1 MKYSM
6 YSAVVVG
13 SGISGLYAALGMNR
27 NLELTDNILL
37 VTKSA
42 LGESNSRYA
51 QGGMVGV
58 MFENKEDSIAS
69 HVSDTLVAGAGLNIK
84 STVEDI
90 SKKSDSVIKDLLNF
104 GVEFDK
110 DSDGKLAYTLEA
122 AHSVRRVLHSGG
134 DATGRRIQEAL
145 AKTVLETS
153 GIDVYENF
161 IAVDLL
167 INVDGECKGVVLFNN
182 VTKEYEVIY
191 SSVVVLATGGIG
203 QVYKYT
209 TNPVGA
215 TGDGLALAYNAG
227 IQLRDM
233 EFVQFHPTAFAK
245 EGVKNRSLITEA
257 LRGEGAKLVL
267 KDGSEFMAKYDERKE
282 LAPRDIVTRSICH
295 EMIEQCVENVYLD
308 AKHLGKEK
316 LARRFPTISRICRK
330 YGVDINKDLIPVSP
344 AAHYFMGG
352 IVADVSGK
360 TSLKGLYAIG
370 EVASTGLHGANR
382 LASNSLLECVVCA
395 YNLVKTLSCEDLAP
409 PKQIDASIKKVID
422 RYSDDAVVDE
432 TIDLDVEELIHQL
445 KDLMWDNVGIFR
457 DEFSLKKALVELNKI
472 VLAFNRDYKCM
483 SMREYELRNM
493 LIVAKAITI
502 SALNRKE
509 SRGAH
514 FRKDFPEKLNQV
526 QHSYFQ
532 KNEEFVC

>member
-13 SGISGLYAALGMNR
+13 SGISGLYTALGMNR
-27 NLELTDNILL
+27 NLELADNILL
-37 VTKSA
+37 VTKSE

-58 MFENKEDSIAS
+58 MSENKEDSIAS
-69 HVSDTLVAGAGLNIK
+69 HVSDTLIAGAGLNIK
-84 STVEDI
+84 TTVEEI
-90 SKKSDSVIKDLLNF
+90 SKKSDIVIKDLLNY

-110 DSDGKLAYTLEA
+110 TSDGKLAYTLEA

-145 AKTVLETS
+145 AKTVLETK

-167 INVDGECKGVVLFNN
+167 INQDGECKGVVLFNS

-191 SSVVVLATGGIG
+191 ASVVVLATGGIG
-203 QVYKYT
+203 QLYKYT
-209 TNPVGA
+209 TNPAGA
-215 TGDGLALAYNAG
+215 TGDGLALAYNSG
-227 IQLRDM
+227 VQLRDM

-245 EGVKNRSLITEA
+245 DGVKNRSLITEA
-257 LRGEGAKLVL
+257 LRGEGAKLVHS
-267 KDGSEFMAKYDERKE
+267 DGSEFMAKYDKRKE
-282 LAPRDIVTRSICH
+282 LAPRDIVTRSICR
-295 EMIEQCVENVYLD
+295 EMIEKDVENVFLD
-308 AKHLGKEK
+308 ATHLGKDK
-316 LARRFPTISRICRK
+316 LARRFPTISRICTK

-352 IVADVSGK
+352 IIAGVDGK

-395 YNLVKTLSCEDLAP
+395 YNLVKFLKTADLTP
-409 PKQIDASIKKVID
+409 PKQIDTCIKSVID
-422 RYSDDAVVDE
+422 RYSDDVIVDE
-432 TIDLDVEELIHQL
+432 TIDVDIEELIKQL
-445 KDLMWDNVGIFR
+445 KDLMWNNVGIFR
-457 DEFSLKKALVELNKI
+457 DEISLKNAVIELNKI
-472 VLAFNRDYKCM
+472 VLIFNRDFKCM
-483 SMREYELRNM
+483 SLREYELRNM
-493 LIVAKAITI
+493 LIVAKAIVV
-502 SALNRKE
+502 SALQRKE

-514 FRKDFPEKLNQV
+514 FRKDYPEKLEKAV
-526 QHSYFQ
+526 HSYF
-532 KNEEFVC
+532 KKDEEKVC